1 MANNTLFISQLCERY
16 PFTTKHMD
24 KIDTIENLH
33 LKFLIWRSMEN
44 LVYGER
50 RHINYEYKLNDSII
64 HIYELFKNPRN
75 NT

>member
-1 MANNTLFISQLCERY
+1 
-16 PFTTKHMD
+16 MD
-24 KIDTIENLH
+24 KIDTIETLH

-64 HIYELFKNPRN
+64 HIYISYSKMRGTIHNLMIRPIMIN
-75 NT
+75 